1 MIKLNLEV
9 PPSVCNLLLA
19 SLAASLQ
26 GIDALMK
33 QVAEQGN
40 AQMQPA
46 PAPEPAPEPEQE
58 VLDKET

>member
-1 MIKLNLEV
+1 MTIKLDLEV

-40 AQMQPA
+40 AQMQP
-46 PAPEPAPEPEQE
+46 PADPNPEPQQE
-58 VLDKET
+58 ILDAHE